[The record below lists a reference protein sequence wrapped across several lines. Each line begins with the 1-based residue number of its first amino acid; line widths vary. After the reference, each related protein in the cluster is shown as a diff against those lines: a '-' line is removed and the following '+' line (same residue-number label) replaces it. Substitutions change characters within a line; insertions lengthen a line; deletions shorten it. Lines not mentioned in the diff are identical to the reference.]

1 MIVGLVGVVVPV
13 LPGLLLIAGAGV
25 AWALADPGPLRWIVA
40 AALAALAIGATV
52 ASAVLPARR
61 ATAAGAPRSAVVAGA
76 AGMIVGFFVVP
87 VVGALV
93 GFPAGI
99 FVAEALRLHDARAA
113 MATTVATVKGIGIG
127 IGIQLVT
134 GVVMIGIWV
143 VAVLNA

>member
-1 MIVGLVGVVVPV
+1 MIVGLVGVLVPV
-13 LPGLLLIAGAGV
+13 LPGLLLIAGAGI
-25 AWALADPGPLRWIVA
+25 AWALADPAPLRWIVA
-40 AALAALAIGATV
+40 AVLASLAIGATV
-52 ASAVLPARR
+52 ASAVLPAQR
-61 ATAAGAPRSAVVAGA
+61 ATAAGAPRLAVAAGI

-99 FVAEALRLHDARAA
+99 FVAEALRLRNARAA
-113 MATTVATVKGIGIG
+113 MATTAATVKGVGIG

-143 VAVLNA
+143 AAVLIA